1 MAYEN
6 SLLLGFQ
13 IEVRLDIENINL
25 IAIDEKV
32 KMSKRKLISHKNAV
46 EDVLQ
51 FVEEGEYK
59 L

>member
-1 MAYEN
+1 M
-6 SLLLGFQ
+6 
-13 IEVRLDIENINL
+13 RLDIENINL

-32 KMSKRKLISHKNAV
+32 KMSKRKLISHKNVV

>member
-1 MAYEN
+1 M
-6 SLLLGFQ
+6 
-13 IEVRLDIENINL
+13 RLDIENINL
-25 IAIDEKV
+25 IAIDEKI

-46 EDVLQ
+46 DDVLQ